1 MTGEKTVA
9 AMTMAIVIQTVP
21 VPMRSVPMRTER
33 LPQYQKALDF
43 NRGIN
48 GFLELSVRGFA
59 PDNRKKPCAEAL
71 GGLFPF

>member
-1 MTGEKTVA
+1 MTAVMHMA
-9 AMTMAIVIQTVP
+9 MAIEAVP
-21 VPMRSVPMRTER
+21 TAMRSVPIRAER
-33 LPQYQKALDF
+33 LPQYQKAPDF